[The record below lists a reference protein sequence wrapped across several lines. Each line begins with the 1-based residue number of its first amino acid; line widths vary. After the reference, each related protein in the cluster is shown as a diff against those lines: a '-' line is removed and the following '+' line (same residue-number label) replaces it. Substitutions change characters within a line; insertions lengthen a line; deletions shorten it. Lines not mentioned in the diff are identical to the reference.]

1 MILVHCSNQYQHVL
15 RVSCT
20 FVPINSFRQ
29 LLNVSPTTH
38 VYSETSH
45 LEFSFSEVCLTDQN
59 SVPTEIG
66 YIMRYSIEPRD
77 RINVKGNGLLAFA
90 KKWANVR
97 AVSMD
102 KSFVTAPVSNRC
114 SQTASKRVTQKMAEA
129 TGDLVEKKNSRED

>member
-59 SVPTEIG
+59 SVPIEIR

-77 RINVKGNGLLAFA
+77 RIYIFPLQKIMNKSLSIKYGQMLLDNF
-90 KKWANVR
+90 K
-97 AVSMD
+97 
-102 KSFVTAPVSNRC
+102 
-114 SQTASKRVTQKMAEA
+114 TASER
-129 TGDLVEKKNSRED
+129 DI